1 MMQCFAPKTLN
12 YRCTTDFVMMM
23 CLYASR
29 ELHDNPITSLHSGA
43 FSSLP
48 LLDELY
54 VSAMC
59 MLGARSLEFFQCE
72 ACNAWKIWPC
82 TGRGDGIERTK
93 LDVGQEPARLY
104 IDRKC
109 HADLFADLLFFL
121 LVYMLMVVYLQI
133 YLQHQYYI
141 DFPRHLQLAA

>member
-12 YRCTTDFVMMM
+12 CRCTTDFVMML

-29 ELHDNPITSLHSGA
+29 ELHNNPITSLHSGA

-59 MLGARSLEFFQCE
+59 MLGARSLDFF
-72 ACNAWKIWPC
+72 NARHVMLGKY
-82 TGRGDGIERTK
+82 GHARGEVMGSRE
-93 LDVGQEPARLY
+93 QS
-104 IDRKC
+104 
-109 HADLFADLLFFL
+109 
-121 LVYMLMVVYLQI
+121 
-133 YLQHQYYI
+133 
-141 DFPRHLQLAA
+141 